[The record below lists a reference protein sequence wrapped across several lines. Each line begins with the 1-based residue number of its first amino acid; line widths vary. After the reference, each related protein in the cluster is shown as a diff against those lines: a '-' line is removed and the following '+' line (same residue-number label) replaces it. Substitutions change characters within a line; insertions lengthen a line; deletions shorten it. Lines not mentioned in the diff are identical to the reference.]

1 MRGHQRDIRRLKSVL
16 RRLTAVLVVIG
27 LIALVFTATSV
38 TLFAIRHGVHPG
50 IAWLLDPMVALAL
63 GTVLI
68 TDGVLAEYG
77 IRPRGWSTAL
87 RYFAGLATWVMNCW
101 SSVWPPE
108 TSFGKPE
115 HVDAAGLVLHSIPPV
130 LLIALAEAVTHY
142 RRAILAKI
150 TELEDDD
157 QDSAPAV
164 RPEPVPVVV
173 PEPVPAK
180 VRVPVA
186 YPEPPEAVPD
196 GVRLLPIVA
205 RPRPDVRDIEPAR
218 QAPVFAAVE
227 PRTRPEVHAE
237 YAPQTP
243 DPEPQT
249 EPGSDLA
256 PPDEDPLT
264 AQVRHDFAARL
275 KAGQLPPYRSLK
287 ANYHINQDRAQR
299 IRDDLTKELVA

>member
-1 MRGHQRDIRRLKSVL
+1 MGDVGGHQRDIRRLKSVL

-63 GTVLI
+63 GTVLMA
-68 TDGVLAEYG
+68 DGVLAEYG

-101 SSVWPPE
+101 SSVSA
-108 TSFGKPE
+108 TRTLISASRSRVFGAE
-115 HVDAAGLVLHSIPPV
+115 LVRGWVAPV

-205 RPRPDVRDIEPAR
+205 RPRPDVRDMEPAR

-227 PRTRPEVHAE
+227 PRTRPEVHAG

-256 PPDEDPLT
+256 RPDEDPLT

-287 ANYHINQDRAQR
+287 ANYHINQDRA
-299 IRDDLTKELVA
+299 LSASGMT